1 MQKRSKLGTAR
12 YHGQLSSCTMSDKT
26 ENPILRKSSD
36 RQAGRQADRQT
47 YRQTDRETDRLTD
60 RRTRVISQ
68 DAVWLTSSVQHEVF
82 K

>member
-36 RQAGRQADRQT
+36 RQAGRQTDRHTDRQT
-47 YRQTDRETDRLTD
+47 EKQIDRQTGGRE
-60 RRTRVISQ
+60 
-68 DAVWLTSSVQHEVF
+68 
-82 K
+82 

>member
-36 RQAGRQADRQT
+36 RQAGRQ
-47 YRQTDRETDRLTD
+47 TDRETDRQTD